1 MGCTLWVLAR
11 RASSNWLYKLD
22 RIAETLSDITV
33 SSARVLMSVE
43 KADDGLGEYVRAR
56 ASSGLRTDNVD
67 VLIDD
72 RDVQKAATIYEE
84 TKTLPSEVDRF
95 WSLFQETIIPAA
107 TAGQPI
113 RVEARLSEP
122 PELRA
127 QIAIEARQTLIDAGA
142 DPANTEVRILSAF
155 KQGYSWLEE
164 VIAPRLQGET
174 LGEILISFRGK

>member
-1 MGCTLWVLAR
+1 M
-11 RASSNWLYKLD
+11 
-22 RIAETLSDITV
+22 
-33 SSARVLMSVE
+33 
-43 KADDGLGEYVRAR
+43 
-56 ASSGLRTDNVD
+56 
-67 VLIDD
+67 IDD

-127 QIAIEARQTLIDAGA
+127 QIAIEAQQTLIDAGA
-142 DPANTEVRILSAF
+142 DPANT
-155 KQGYSWLEE
+155 
-164 VIAPRLQGET
+164 
-174 LGEILISFRGK
+174 GKYVSSLRSSRAIPGLKK